1 MNELLRSNVGSQD
14 EISMH
19 QAHSRQFIHNQE
31 AGEMRKSLSAP
42 KSERKAYKRH
52 QNIDDMFANN
62 ELDGSEQMA
71 LPFNQLFENLDLG
84 KIQEASR
91 DSENS
96 CTISKPR
103 LTLDE
108 QVVVKESIH
117 KTRKI
122 LERNASEQRCSTGD
136 YAQLQMARGST
147 GDLEL
152 LQARLQ
158 NTADKPRESTDAV
171 GYNFQMLTTE

>member
-1 MNELLRSNVGSQD
+1 
-14 EISMH
+14 
-19 QAHSRQFIHNQE
+19 
-31 AGEMRKSLSAP
+31 MRKSLSAP
-42 KSERKAYKRH
+42 KSERKSYKRH

-62 ELDGSEQMA
+62 DFDRSDQMM

-117 KTRKI
+117 KTQ
-122 LERNASEQRCSTGD
+122 RNAS
-136 YAQLQMARGST
+136 
-147 GDLEL
+147 
-152 LQARLQ
+152 
-158 NTADKPRESTDAV
+158 
-171 GYNFQMLTTE
+171 